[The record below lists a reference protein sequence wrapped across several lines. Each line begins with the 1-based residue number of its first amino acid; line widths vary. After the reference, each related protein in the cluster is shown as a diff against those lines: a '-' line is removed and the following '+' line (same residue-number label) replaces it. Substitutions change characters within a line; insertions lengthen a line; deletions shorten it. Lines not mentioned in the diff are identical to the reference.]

1 MTNEWDAGVK
11 EMFFGLSE
19 VKVKNSLSGFSSSF
33 GLDSWVDTGGGGKGE
48 IIALQS

>member
-33 GLDSWVDTGGGGKGE
+33 GLDSWVDTGGGEKGK
-48 IIALQS
+48 